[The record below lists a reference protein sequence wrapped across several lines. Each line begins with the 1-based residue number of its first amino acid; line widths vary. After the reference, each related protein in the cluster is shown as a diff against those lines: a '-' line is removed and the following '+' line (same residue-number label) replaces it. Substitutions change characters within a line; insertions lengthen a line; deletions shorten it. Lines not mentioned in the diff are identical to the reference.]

1 MHTLNRINLDI
12 IEHPYSKYAINI
24 LHIQVMSSSLLFQPL
39 QLPNGAI
46 LPNRIARAAMDS
58 ALADANHAPG
68 SRQIRLYQRWA
79 DGGAGLIITGSVMID
94 RHALSSPGSTLLD
107 SAAHLPQFGKWA
119 NACRSRGA
127 QVWMQ
132 LGHPG
137 RQLLAGMGSAC
148 APSAIP
154 LLLPETGM
162 AFAPPR
168 AMTEAD
174 ILDVIQRFA
183 DSARLAERAGFDG
196 VQIDAGHGHLLSQFL
211 SPLSN
216 QRQDQ
221 WGGNL
226 ANRARLLLQSV
237 QAVRRQVQP
246 GFCVSVKLNCSDFM
260 AGGFTLNDAGEVI
273 RLLNG
278 QGVDLLEITG
288 GTYASPAMFGL
299 PADDSALPAEAYFL
313 PQAQALLAFAD
324 MPLQLTGGI
333 RSAAAATAALH
344 GGMAMV
350 GLATALAQQPELPSR
365 WRAGEQWHEEHPAPA
380 NNGLQP
386 SAVALLMQTTERLGQ
401 LAAGRQP
408 PAAISPQLAILSSQ
422 IRLRNLSGRYRQWL
436 ARQEAGGPHQAQR
449 NS

>member
-1 MHTLNRINLDI
+1 M
-12 IEHPYSKYAINI
+12 A
-24 LHIQVMSSSLLFQPL
+24 SSLLFQPL
-39 QLPNGAI
+39 LLPNGST
-46 LPNRIARAAMDS
+46 LPNRIACAAMDS

-68 SRQIRLYQRWA
+68 SRLIRLYQRWA
-79 DGGAGLIITGSVMID
+79 EGGAGLIITGNVMID
-94 RHALSSPGSTLLD
+94 RHALSSPGSAVLET
-107 SAAHLPQFGKWA
+107 AEHLPQFGKWA
-119 NACRSRGA
+119 STCRSRGA

-137 RQLLAGMGSAC
+137 RQMLAGMGTAC
-148 APSAIP
+148 APSAIR
-154 LLLPETGM
+154 LQLPETGM
-162 AFAPPR
+162 EFAPPR

-183 DSARLAERAGFDG
+183 HSARLAESAGFDG

-221 WGGNL
+221 WASSL
-226 ANRARLLLQSV
+226 ANRARLLLESV
-237 QAVRRQVQP
+237 RAVRAVVRP
-246 GFCVSVKLNCSDFM
+246 AFCVSVKLNCSDFM
-260 AGGFTLNDAGEVI
+260 AGGFTLDDAAEVI
-273 RLLNG
+273 RLLNE
-278 QGVDLLEITG
+278 QKLDLLEITG
-288 GTYASPAMFGL
+288 GTYASPAMLGFPAEHPLL
-299 PADDSALPAEAYFL
+299 PAQGYFL
-313 PQAQALLAFAD
+313 SQAQKLLAVAQ
-324 MPLQLTGGI
+324 MPLLLTGGI
-333 RSAAAATAALH
+333 RSATAATAALD

-350 GLATALAQQPELPSR
+350 GLATALAQQPDLPER

-436 ARQEAGGPHQAQR
+436 TKQQASGPHQAQR
-449 NS
+449 DR